1 MAKSTMMART
11 PLLEWIA
18 SGLGAVLLLIL
29 VGVIGR
35 EALTGETDALPA
47 IEIRAMSVARAGSG
61 YVVGIEAVNLSG
73 GTAAAV
79 EIEGV
84 LSDGS
89 GAAIETS
96 SATLDYVPGRSVRSG
111 GLFFREDPRRH
122 RLELRALGFQTP

>member
-1 MAKSTMMART
+1 MAKRKVSAST

-18 SGLGAVLLLIL
+18 SGIGLVLLLVLI
-29 VGVIGR
+29 GVIGR

-47 IEIRAMSVARAGSG
+47 IELRATSVAKAGAG

-73 GTAAAV
+73 GTAASV

-84 LSDGS
+84 LSDG

-96 SATLDYVPGRSVRSG
+96 GATLDYVPGHSMRSG

-122 RLELRALGFQTP
+122 RLQLRALGFQTP